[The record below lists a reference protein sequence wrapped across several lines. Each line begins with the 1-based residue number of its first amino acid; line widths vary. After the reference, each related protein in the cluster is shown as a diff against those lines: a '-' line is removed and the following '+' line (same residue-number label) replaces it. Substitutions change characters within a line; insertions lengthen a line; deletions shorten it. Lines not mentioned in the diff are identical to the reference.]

1 MLYACLFIA
10 AQTKG
15 GAICSSNGRNGRNGR
30 NVRGVAL
37 FRLVFFLIKL
47 NKPREELFAAVTDVT
62 FVVLPAWLHADP
74 MPALVVN
81 C

>member
-1 MLYACLFIA
+1 MPVSSSRRKPREELFAAVTDVTFVVLLYVVQF
-10 AQTKG
+10 
-15 GAICSSNGRNGRNGR
+15 
-30 NVRGVAL
+30 
-37 FRLVFFLIKL
+37 FFLSKL
-47 NKPREELFAAVTDVT
+47 NKPREELLAEVTDVT